1 MIKRSSSILILICII
16 LFNLSPIAMAA
27 DYADSGD
34 ISTGTGVLEV
44 SYSQENSSSLMPSA
58 TLSTVFFVSLS
69 LIKGAYQCA
78 ALK

>member
-27 DYADSGD
+27 DYADIGD

-44 SYSQENSSSLMPSA
+44 SDSQESSSSLMPSA
-58 TLSTVFFVSLS
+58 TLYRFCIITLTTFL
-69 LIKGAYQCA
+69 
-78 ALK
+78 